1 MDAIKS
7 QWADL
12 PPNVR
17 GILWVVLSGLLFASF
32 MAIVRHVG
40 TTMNPIQMS
49 FIRYAFGMLFML
61 PFFMRMQL
69 SDFRAAN
76 IKLHATRGILHG
88 LAVMMWFYAM
98 SRIPIAEVTALGFT
112 SPIFATIAAVLLL
125 GERIRRGHVAH
136 HQEAGHIHAEAACK
150 FDVLFGDIG
159 FGAMGCHPDRAYT
172 QLIGVLEIVDRT
184 DAGQQQG
191 GENRVLQHFG
201 HRADPVPVGMSA
213 KAVVE
218 GRPRQPVAMRH
229 LDGIDLRPV
238 QRSGDRLHM
247 IQTVLVADGVHSVAQ
262 GDVLNIELGGGRIK
276 AHAAAPSCILATIRS
291 AVLSAAEVIISRLP
305 A

>member
-125 GERIRRGHVAH
+125 GERIRLRRMVAVLGGLLGALIILRPGAAIIDPGAMAMLVAAPIFAFSDVMAKLLMRKESGPAVVGYLSIFVTLVTMVPALYVWRAPTPEEWALMALTAFIATLGHLAMV
-136 HQEAGHIHAEAACK
+136 QGFKLAEVSVTQPAK
-150 FDVLFGDIG
+150 FLQLIWATLIGFLLFGEFPTVWTWIG
-159 FGAMGCHPDRAYT
+159 AA
-172 QLIGVLEIVDRT
+172 IVV
-184 DAGQQQG
+184 AA
-191 GENRVLQHFG
+191 VSYIA
-201 HRADPVPVGMSA
+201 HRE
-213 KAVVE
+213 AVA
-218 GRPRQPVAMRH
+218 RRHDQRHDQPH
-229 LDGIDLRPV
+229 
-238 QRSGDRLHM
+238 
-247 IQTVLVADGVHSVAQ
+247 
-262 GDVLNIELGGGRIK
+262 E
-276 AHAAAPSCILATIRS
+276 
-291 AVLSAAEVIISRLP
+291 
-305 A
+305 